1 MKRELTGMAMAVLLL
16 GTASCSKNE
25 IDEPNG
31 AVIPPTG
38 KGVTLGVNVGVST
51 GAQTKSAVTGTTIK
65 YATADYSKV
74 DHAIGL
80 VVTNEDATGYYAP
93 ETDNFNTGYTG
104 YGTTITDLCFMGN
117 EEGKNWK
124 AIDATGTF
132 PTSPTAEKEKTFYLD
147 KNRGQIF
154 AYFPF
159 DKTKKV
165 KATVAGGKVTFPI
178 NIVAT
183 SNNKL
188 ATVDNSA
195 KTFASGAWGDNAAAS
210 KVNIL
215 AEETDYLYFEPT
227 DGKGRYVNNGSK
239 LGDDGTVTTPD
250 GTNTDENPG
259 NSITLSMKHALSMVT
274 FRLYD
279 KDLVVKAP
287 STATTANL
295 GSVLSFKIENVV
307 PSTGPLKIGE
317 TTMDLSVTGGASP
330 IDVTAASYKSG
341 AIERTLDGKYLLIRA
356 RQEGTNGETAS
367 ATTYLFPSGSNG
379 RDAAN
384 NISTL
389 VYPITSMEA
398 NSVKVTFNILE
409 PGAQAAKAFP
419 LTTILTVPED
429 GGWLPNKNYIYT
441 FSVSKKGLNVVD
453 VTVADWESVE
463 VGGVVD
469 L

>member
-51 GAQTKSAVTGTTIK
+51 GAQTKSAVTGTAIT
-65 YATADYSKV
+65 YTDYKV

-80 VVTNEDATGYYAP
+80 VVANEDATGYYAA
-93 ETDNFNTGYTG
+93 ETPNFNTGYDN
-104 YGTTITDLCFMGN
+104 YGSTITELCFMGDA
-117 EEGKNWK
+117 EGKNWK
-124 AIDATGTF
+124 AIETSSF
-132 PTSPTAEKEKTFYLD
+132 PTSPTGEKEKTFYLD

-154 AYFPF
+154 AYFPY
-159 DKTKKV
+159 DKTKAKKV
-165 KATVAGGKVTFPI
+165 SFGDTKVTYPI
-178 NIVAT
+178 DIVAT
-183 SNNKL
+183 TATKL
-188 ATVDNSA
+188 ATVNNSA
-195 KTFASGAWGDNAAAS
+195 KIFSSGGWKDNDAKS

-215 AEETDYLYFEPT
+215 AEETDYLYFVPAES
-227 DGKGRYVNNGSK
+227 KGRFVNNGSK
-239 LGDDGTVTTPD
+239 PGEDGTVTPPD
-250 GTNTDENPG
+250 GTNLDENPG
-259 NSITLSMKHALSMVT
+259 NSINLTMKHALSMVT

-279 KDLVVKAP
+279 KDLAARP
-287 STATTANL
+287 STTTATASNL
-295 GSVLSFKIENVV
+295 GSVLSFKIENVAE
-307 PSTGPLKIGE
+307 SGGPLKVGA
-317 TTMDLSVTGGASP
+317 TTMNLAVTSSESP
-330 IDVTAASYKSG
+330 IDVNASTYESG
-341 AIERTLDGKYLLIRA
+341 AIERTLDKYLLIRA
-356 RQEGTNGETAS
+356 REEGTSGESVA
-367 ATTYLFPSGSNG
+367 AHTYLFPNKGDG

-389 VYPITSMEA
+389 VYPITSMEP
-398 NSVKVTFNILE
+398 NTVKVTFNIQE
-409 PGAQAAKAFP
+409 PGAAAAKAFP
-419 LTTILTVPED
+419 LTTVLTVPEED
-429 GGWLPNKNYIYT
+429 NGWLPNKNYIYT

>member
-51 GAQTKSAVTGTTIK
+51 GAQTKSAVTGTAIT
-65 YATADYSKV
+65 YATADYKNV

-80 VVTNEDATGYYAP
+80 VVANEGATGYYAP
-93 ETDNFNTGYTG
+93 ETANFNTGYDN
-104 YGTTITDLCFMGN
+104 YGTTITELCFVGN

-124 AIDATGTF
+124 AIETSPSF
-132 PTSPTAEKEKTFYLD
+132 PTSASGEKEKTFYLD

-154 AYFPF
+154 AYFPY
-159 DKTKKV
+159 DKTKTKKV
-165 KATVAGGKVTFPI
+165 SFDDNKVTYPI
-178 NIVAT
+178 DIVAT

-188 ATVDNSA
+188 ATVNNSV
-195 KTFASGAWGDNAAAS
+195 KIFTSGAWKDNDAAS

-215 AEETDYLYFEPT
+215 AEETDYLYFVPG
-227 DGKGRYVNNGSK
+227 DDKGRYVNNGSK
-239 LGDDGTVTTPD
+239 PGSDGTVTTPD

-259 NSITLSMKHALSMVT
+259 NSINLTMKHALSMVT

-279 KDLVVKAP
+279 KDLVGKAP
-287 STATTANL
+287 ASATAAYL
-295 GSVLSFKIENVV
+295 GSVQSFKIENVAE
-307 PSTGPLKIGE
+307 SDGPLKVGA
-317 TTMDLSVTGGASP
+317 TTMNLAVTSTDSP
-330 IDVTAASYKSG
+330 IDATATTYVSG

-356 RQEGTNGETAS
+356 RKEGTDGEKAS
-367 ATTYLFPSGSNG
+367 ATTYLFPEKGDG

-389 VYPITSMEA
+389 VYPITAMDA

-409 PGAQAAKAFP
+409 PGKSTAFP
-419 LTTILTVPED
+419 LTTVLTVPEED
-429 GGWLPNKNYIYT
+429 NGWLPNKNYIYT

-453 VTVADWESVE
+453 VTVADWVNVE

>member
-51 GAQTKSAVTGTTIK
+51 GAQTKSAVTGTAIK
-65 YATADYSKV
+65 YTDYKV

-80 VVTNEDATGYYAP
+80 VVANEDATGYYAA
-93 ETDNFNTGYTG
+93 ETPNFNTGYDN
-104 YGTTITDLCFMGN
+104 YGTLITELCFMGDA
-117 EEGKNWK
+117 EGKNWK
-124 AIDATGTF
+124 AIETSQF
-132 PTSPTAEKEKTFYLD
+132 PTAPTGEKEKTFYLD

-154 AYFPF
+154 AYFPY
-159 DKTKKV
+159 DKTKTKKV
-165 KATVAGGKVTFPI
+165 SFDDTKVTYPI
-178 NIVAT
+178 DIVAT

-188 ATVDNSA
+188 ATVNNSA
-195 KTFASGAWGDNAAAS
+195 KIFTSGAWKENDAAS

-215 AEETDYLYFEPT
+215 PEETDYLYFVPG
-227 DGKGRYVNNGSK
+227 DNKGRYVNNGSK
-239 LGDDGTVTTPD
+239 PGSDGTVTTPD

-259 NSITLSMKHALSMVT
+259 NSINLTMKHALSMVT

-279 KDLVVKAP
+279 KDLVGKAP
-287 STATTANL
+287 ASATAAYL
-295 GSVLSFKIENVV
+295 GSVQSFKIENV
-307 PSTGPLKIGE
+307 SDSDGPLKIGA
-317 TTMDLSVTGGASP
+317 TTMNLAVTSSDSP
-330 IDVTAASYKSG
+330 IDATAATYKSG
-341 AIERTLDGKYLLIRA
+341 AIERSLDGKYLLIRA
-356 RQEGTNGETAS
+356 RQEGTDGEKAS
-367 ATTYLFPSGSNG
+367 ATTYLFPEKGDG

-389 VYPITSMEA
+389 VYPITAMDA

-409 PGAQAAKAFP
+409 PGKSTAFP
-419 LTTILTVPED
+419 LTTVLTVPEED
-429 GGWLPNKNYIYT
+429 NGWLPNKNYIYT

-453 VTVADWESVE
+453 VTVADWVNVE

>member
-1 MKRELTGMAMAVLLL
+1 MAVLLL

-51 GAQTKSAVTGTTIK
+51 GAQTKSAVTGTAIT
-65 YATADYSKV
+65 YATADYKTV

-80 VVTNEDATGYYAP
+80 VVANEDGTGYYAP
-93 ETDNFNTGYTG
+93 ETSNFNTGYSD
-104 YGTTITDLCFMGN
+104 YGTSITELCFVGN

-124 AIDATGTF
+124 AIDMSSSF
-132 PTSPTAEKEKTFYLD
+132 PSSAGNEKEKTFYLD

-154 AYFPF
+154 AYFPY
-159 DKTKKV
+159 DKAKAKKASF
-165 KATVAGGKVTFPI
+165 KDGKVTFPI

-183 SNNKL
+183 PAVSSTKL
-188 ATVDNSA
+188 ATVNNSA
-195 KTFASGAWGDNAAAS
+195 KIYTSGTWGENPAAS

-215 AEETDYLYFEPT
+215 PEEIDYLYFEPA
-227 DGKGRYVNNGSK
+227 DGKGRFVNNGSK
-239 LGDDGTVTTPD
+239 PGADGTVTTPE
-250 GTNTDENPG
+250 GTNLDENPG
-259 NSITLSMKHALSMVT
+259 NSINLTMKHALSMVT

-279 KDLVVKAP
+279 KDLAARP
-287 STATTANL
+287 AGTTASATYL
-295 GSVLSFKIENVV
+295 GSVQSFKIENVAE
-307 PSTGPLKIGE
+307 SDGPLKIGS
-317 TTMDLSVTGGASP
+317 TTMDLSVTAGESP
-330 IDVTAASYKSG
+330 IDATAATYISG

-356 RQEGTNGETAS
+356 RKDGTVGETA
-367 ATTYLFPSGSNG
+367 AAHTYLFPDNG
-379 RDAAN
+379 DGREAAN

-389 VYPITSMEA
+389 VYPIAGMSQ

-409 PGAQAAKAFP
+409 PNKQTAFP
-419 LTTILTVPED
+419 LTASLPVPEED

-453 VTVADWESVE
+453 VTVADWTHVE